1 MKDTRGNW
9 IDQIKVFACIL
20 VALGHFFQ
28 SMCAAGILPSNAI
41 YQWFE
46 RTIYYFHVPLFFI
59 CSGYLYQKYSQVNS
73 FAEWKNNA
81 LKKLISLGVPY
92 FVFSLITWGM
102 KTIFSGN
109 VNSEVHGLGYDLFVH
124 PMSPYWYLF
133 AIFFIFLIT
142 PTIKS
147 KKACYLAVI
156 VAMLLKLVSQVI
168 DCYAL
173 KIVIANQIWFV
184 IGMAVCKFD
193 FAEVAK
199 KYKLWAYIAAGL
211 FLLLS
216 IWNLESL
223 SFLMGLLACGAV
235 LTLFAGGCNRPIALA
250 EYTMPVFLMHTIF
263 AAGVRAVLLKLGVD
277 TPTIH
282 IALGLVASFV
292 GPIVAA
298 EAMKKLK
305 LDILYRPSKY
315 IKINK

>member
-9 IDQIKVFACIL
+9 IDHIKVFACIL

-41 YQWFE
+41 YQWFQ

-92 FVFSLITWGM
+92 FVFSLVTWGM

-142 PTIKS
+142 PTFKS
-147 KKACYLAVI
+147 KKACYITAI
-156 VAMLLKLVSQVI
+156 VAMLLKLLSQVV
-168 DCYAL
+168 DSYAL

-184 IGMAVCKFD
+184 IGMTVCKFD
-193 FAEVAK
+193 FAEVAR
-199 KYKLWAYIAAGL
+199 KYKLWAYSAVGL

-235 LTLFAGGCNRPIALA
+235 LTLFAGGCNRPSALA